1 MKDYIRDPKT
11 GALFFNNP
19 QKEEEILRNRN
30 LNAEMES
37 MKEEIN
43 SLKRL
48 LNELLVKR
56 N

>member
-19 QKEEEILRNRN
+19 EKESHILEKRDVDTKMH
-30 LNAEMES
+30 LMT
-37 MKEEIN
+37 EEIN
-43 SLKRL
+43 NLKRMVS
-48 LNELLVKR
+48 ELLAAR